1 MAETNISFQDAR
13 LKHEKPDSRYLLSGF
28 LDDDNL
34 NEFFSRLH
42 EYLDFYQ
49 LFNTFINELRATVP
63 CDSIEYENKS
73 TETSL
78 VNGSTGK
85 HHCKYTLKYE
95 GLSLGKIRI
104 TRDSKLLDHEL
115 DIIETM
121 LAGLTLPLRN
131 ALRYQ
136 QAIRFAFRDE
146 LTGLRNG
153 SYYHDVV
160 DLEIKRSHRYKNPF
174 SLLMLD
180 LDDFENINTKYGRD
194 AGDAIL
200 HEVAV
205 RIGEKARSSDVV
217 YRNGGDKF
225 LVFLPNTD
233 KAEARIVAG
242 RIKDFVLARACE
254 YEDKDILFTLSVG
267 VVTVTQGDTA
277 DKLIDRVDKATFHA
291 KILGKDRIYT
301 DTFADGLHTGQVK

>member
-1 MAETNISFQDAR
+1 MAETNITLQNAR
-13 LKHEKPDSRYLLSGF
+13 LKYEKQDSGYLESGR
-28 LDDDNL
+28 LDDDSN
-34 NEFFSRLH
+34 NEFISRLH

-78 VNGSTGK
+78 VNGRTGR
-85 HHCKYTLKYE
+85 HHFECTLKYE

-136 QAIRFAFRDE
+136 QAIQLALRDE

-153 SYYHDVV
+153 NYYHDVV

-180 LDDFENINTKYGRD
+180 LDDFENINVKYGRET
-194 AGDAIL
+194 GDAIL
-200 HEVAV
+200 HEVAG
-205 RIGEKARSSDVV
+205 RIAEKARSSDVV
-217 YRNGGDKF
+217 FRNGGDKF

-233 KAEARIVAG
+233 NAEARIVAG
-242 RIKDFVLARACE
+242 RIKEFVLARACE
-254 YEDKDILFTLSVG
+254 YEDKVISFTLSVG
-267 VVTVTQGDTA
+267 VVTVTHGDTA
-277 DKLIDRVDKATFHA
+277 DKLIDRVDKAMFHA
-291 KILGKDRIYT
+291 KILGKDRIYADSFT
-301 DTFADGLHTGQVK
+301 DSKHTGQV

>member
-1 MAETNISFQDAR
+1 MAETSIILQDAS
-13 LKHEKPDSRYLLSGF
+13 LKHEKQGSGYRESGL
-28 LDDDNL
+28 LDDDSF
-34 NEFFSRLH
+34 NEFISRLH

-78 VNGSTGK
+78 VNGSTGR
-85 HHCKYTLKYE
+85 HHFECTLKYE

-104 TRDSKLLDHEL
+104 TRDTKLLDNEL

-136 QAIRFAFRDE
+136 QAVRFALRDE

-180 LDDFENINTKYGRD
+180 LDDFENINTKYGRE

-200 HEVAV
+200 HEVAG

-217 YRNGGDKF
+217 FRNAGDKF

-242 RIKDFVLARACE
+242 RIKDFVLARTCE
-254 YEDKDILFTLSVG
+254 YEDKVISFTLSVG
-267 VVTVTQGDTA
+267 VVTVTHGDTA
-277 DKLIDRVDKATFHA
+277 DKLIDRVDKAIFHA
-291 KILGKDRIYT
+291 KILGKDRIYADSFT
-301 DTFADGLHTGQVK
+301 DGVHTGQV

>member
-1 MAETNISFQDAR
+1 MVESNIILQDAR
-13 LKHEKPDSRYLLSGF
+13 LKHEKQDGGYRASGF
-28 LDDDNL
+28 LDDDSFND
-34 NEFFSRLH
+34 FISRLH

-49 LFNTFINELRATVP
+49 LFNTFISELRAIVP

-73 TETSL
+73 TKTSL
-78 VNGSTGK
+78 VNGSTGR
-85 HHCKYTLKYE
+85 HHFEYTLKYE

-104 TRDSKLLDHEL
+104 TRDTKLLDNEL
-115 DIIETM
+115 DIIEMM

-136 QAIRFAFRDE
+136 QAVRFALRDE

-153 SYYHDVV
+153 SYYYDVV
-160 DLEIKRSHRYKNPF
+160 DLEIKRSRRYKNPF

-180 LDDFENINTKYGRD
+180 LDNFENINTKYGRE

-200 HEVAV
+200 HEVAG

-217 YRNGGDKF
+217 FRNAGDKF

-233 KAEARIVAG
+233 MAEARIVAE
-242 RIKDFVLARACE
+242 RIKDFVLARTCE
-254 YEDKDILFTLSVG
+254 YEDKVISFTLSVG
-267 VVTVTQGDTA
+267 VVTVSHGDTA
-277 DKLIDRVDKATFHA
+277 DKLIDRIDKAIFHA
-291 KILGKDRIYT
+291 KILGKDRIYADSFT
-301 DTFADGLHTGQVK
+301 DGAQAGQV

>member
-1 MAETNISFQDAR
+1 MAETSIRLQDAS
-13 LKHEKPDSRYLLSGF
+13 LKHEKQGSGYRVSGL
-28 LDDDNL
+28 LDDDSF
-34 NEFFSRLH
+34 NEFISRLH

-78 VNGSTGK
+78 VNGSTGR
-85 HHCKYTLKYE
+85 HHFEYTLKYE

-104 TRDSKLLDHEL
+104 TRDTKLLDNEL

-136 QAIRFAFRDE
+136 QAVRFALRDE

-180 LDDFENINTKYGRD
+180 LDDFENINTKYGRQ

-200 HEVAV
+200 HEVAG

-217 YRNGGDKF
+217 FRNAGDKF

-242 RIKDFVLARACE
+242 RIKDFVLARTCE
-254 YEDKDILFTLSVG
+254 YEDKVISFTLSVG
-267 VVTVTQGDTA
+267 VVTVTHGDTA
-277 DKLIDRVDKATFHA
+277 DKLIDRVDKAIFHA
-291 KILGKDRIYT
+291 KILGKDRIYADSFT
-301 DTFADGLHTGQVK
+301 DGVHTGQV

>member
-1 MAETNISFQDAR
+1 MAETNIILQDAR
-13 LKHEKPDSRYLLSGF
+13 LKHEKQDGGYRVSGL
-28 LDDDNL
+28 LDDDSF
-34 NEFFSRLH
+34 NEFIGRLH

-63 CDSIEYENKS
+63 FDSIEYENKS

-78 VNGSTGK
+78 VNGSTGR
-85 HHCKYTLKYE
+85 HHFECTLKYE
-95 GLSLGKIRI
+95 GLTLGKIRI

-136 QAIRFAFRDE
+136 QAVRFALRDE

-180 LDDFENINTKYGRD
+180 LDDFEKINTKYGRQ

-205 RIGEKARSSDVV
+205 RISEKARSSDVV
-217 YRNGGDKF
+217 FRNAGDKF

-242 RIKDFVLARACE
+242 RIKDFVLARTCE
-254 YEDKDILFTLSVG
+254 YEDKVISFTLSAG
-267 VVTVTQGDTA
+267 VVTVAHGDTA
-277 DKLIDRVDKATFHA
+277 DKLIDRADKAMFHA
-291 KILGKDRIYT
+291 KILGKDRIY
-301 DTFADGLHTGQVK
+301 ADSLADSVHTGQV

>member
-1 MAETNISFQDAR
+1 
-13 LKHEKPDSRYLLSGF
+13 
-28 LDDDNL
+28 
-34 NEFFSRLH
+34 
-42 EYLDFYQ
+42 
-49 LFNTFINELRATVP
+49 
-63 CDSIEYENKS
+63 
-73 TETSL
+73 
-78 VNGSTGK
+78 
-85 HHCKYTLKYE
+85 
-95 GLSLGKIRI
+95 
-104 TRDSKLLDHEL
+104 
-115 DIIETM
+115 M

-136 QAIRFAFRDE
+136 QAVRFALRDE

-180 LDDFENINTKYGRD
+180 LDDFENINTKYGRE

-200 HEVAV
+200 HEVAG

-217 YRNGGDKF
+217 FRNAGDKF

-242 RIKDFVLARACE
+242 RIKDFVLASTCE
-254 YEDKDILFTLSVG
+254 YEDKVISFTLSVG
-267 VVTVTQGDTA
+267 VVTVTHGDTA
-277 DKLIDRVDKATFHA
+277 DKLIDRVDKAIFHA
-291 KILGKDRIYT
+291 KILGKDRIYADSFT
-301 DTFADGLHTGQVK
+301 DGVHTGQV

>member
-1 MAETNISFQDAR
+1 MAESNIILQDAS
-13 LKHEKPDSRYLLSGF
+13 LKHEKQGSGYRVSGL
-28 LDDDNL
+28 LDDDSF
-34 NEFFSRLH
+34 NEFISRLH

-78 VNGSTGK
+78 VNGSTGR
-85 HHCKYTLKYE
+85 HHFECTLKYE

-104 TRDSKLLDHEL
+104 TRDTKLLDNEL

-136 QAIRFAFRDE
+136 QAVRFALRDE

-180 LDDFENINTKYGRD
+180 LDDFEKINTKYGRE

-200 HEVAV
+200 HEVAG

-217 YRNGGDKF
+217 FRNAGDKF

-242 RIKDFVLARACE
+242 RIKDFVLARTCE
-254 YEDKDILFTLSVG
+254 YEDKVISFTLSVG
-267 VVTVTQGDTA
+267 VVTVTHGDTA
-277 DKLIDRVDKATFHA
+277 DKLIDRVDKAIFHA
-291 KILGKDRIYT
+291 KILGKDRIYADSFT
-301 DTFADGLHTGQVK
+301 DGVHTGQV

>member
-1 MAETNISFQDAR
+1 MSDNNITLQGAR
-13 LKHEKPDSRYLLSGF
+13 LIDEKQGSGYLLSGP
-28 LDDDNL
+28 LDDDGI
-34 NEFFSRLH
+34 NEFVSRLH

-49 LFNTFINELRATVP
+49 LFNTFINELRVIVP
-63 CDSIEYENKS
+63 CDSIEYENKT
-73 TETSL
+73 TETSI
-78 VNGSTGK
+78 VNGSTGN
-85 HHCKYTLKYE
+85 HHCEYTLKYE

-136 QAIRFAFRDE
+136 QATRYALRDE

-153 SYYHDVV
+153 SYYHDAV
-160 DLEIKRSHRYKNPF
+160 DLEIERSHRYKNPF

-180 LDDFENINTKYGRD
+180 LDDFDNINAKYGRE

-200 HEVAV
+200 YEVAA
-205 RIGEKARSSDVV
+205 RLGKKARSSDVV
-217 YRNGGDKF
+217 YRNEGDKF

-233 KAEARIVAG
+233 KTEASIVAT
-242 RIKDFVLARACE
+242 RIKDFVLASACE
-254 YEDKDILFTLSVG
+254 YKDKVISFTLSVG
-267 VVTVTQGDTA
+267 VVTVTHGDTA

-291 KILGKDRIYT
+291 KILGKDRIYADSFT
-301 DTFADGLHTGQVK
+301 DSVHMGQV

>member
-1 MAETNISFQDAR
+1 MADNNITLQDAR
-13 LKHEKPDSRYLLSGF
+13 LKHEKPDSGYLLSGP
-28 LDDDNL
+28 LGDDGI
-34 NEFFSRLH
+34 NEFVSRLH

-49 LFNTFINELRATVP
+49 LFNTFINELRVIVP
-63 CDSIEYENKS
+63 CDSIEYENKA

-78 VNGSTGK
+78 LNGFTGS

-104 TRDSKLLDHEL
+104 TRDSKFLDREL

-136 QAIRFAFRDE
+136 QATRYALRDE

-153 SYYHDVV
+153 SYYHDAV

-180 LDDFENINTKYGRD
+180 LDDFENINAKYGRE

-205 RIGEKARSSDVV
+205 RLGKKARSSDVV
-217 YRNGGDKF
+217 YRNEGDNF
-225 LVFLPNTD
+225 LIFLPNTD
-233 KAEARIVAG
+233 KAKASIVAS
-242 RIKDFVLARACE
+242 RIKDFVLASACE
-254 YEDKDILFTLSVG
+254 YKDKVISFTLSVG
-267 VVTVTQGDTA
+267 VVTVTHGDTA

-291 KILGKDRIYT
+291 KILGKDRIYADSFT
-301 DTFADGLHTGQVK
+301 DSVHTGQV